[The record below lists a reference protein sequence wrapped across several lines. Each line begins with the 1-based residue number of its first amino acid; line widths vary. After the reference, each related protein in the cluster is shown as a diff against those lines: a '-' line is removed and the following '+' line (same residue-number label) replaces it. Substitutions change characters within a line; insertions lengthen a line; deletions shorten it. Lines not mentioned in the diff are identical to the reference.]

1 MSFKPGVKSLEVSPL
16 SKVEAGTSGTRDSF
30 IRAEEELQGSGGA
43 RYRPLLITDK
53 EPLLCAL
60 PLLHLGSVNIFQALR
75 GCYALGEVAGY
86 WQRISILLRILLES
100 IN

>member
-30 IRAEEELQGSGGA
+30 IRAEEELRDSGGA
-43 RYRPLLITDK
+43 RYRPLLTEDK

-60 PLLHLGSVNIFQALR
+60 PLLHLGPVNVFLPSSERVLCIGR
-75 GCYALGEVAGY
+75 GCWVLAEDIHSA
-86 WQRISILLRILLES
+86 
-100 IN
+100 